1 MVYHYSRFYILLGFL
16 KCLNLFSYQTFLGN
30 DQYGSSEYGSRVHV
44 NVLEPPI
51 HRLVALRILP
61 KTWHNRICLRLEV
74 LGCNA
79 VQVNSV
85 ENNPGN
91 LFWPIIMTKNQHIY
105 DIPIERATFLLHF

>member
-1 MVYHYSRFYILLGFL
+1 ML
-16 KCLNLFSYQTFLGN
+16 KPFSYQTFLGN

-91 LFWPIIMTKNQHIY
+91 LFWPIIMTKNQLY
-105 DIPIERATFLLHF
+105 MTFLLNVRHFCYISSHLLRPG